1 MEKYSELEILMRKIS
16 AKVKAEGRMVLKEDP
31 ESEITPAQFD
41 VLQSVYWLEIQTM
54 THISK
59 RLGVAK
65 STVTGLVTK
74 LKDEGLVD
82 YKISEEDRRVRLL
95 TITDHGEIVI
105 KGVIARRIQF
115 VENMFEPI
123 DPFLTDEFRKVLRI
137 IVKSFEDR
145 DRDRDKE

>member
-16 AKVKAEGRMVLKEDP
+16 AKIKAEGRMVLKEDP
-31 ESEITPAQFD
+31 GSEITPAQFD
-41 VLQSVYWLEIQTM
+41 VLQSVFWLKTQTM
-54 THISK
+54 TRISK

-65 STVTGLVTK
+65 STVTGLVSK

-95 TITDHGEIVI
+95 TITDHGETVI